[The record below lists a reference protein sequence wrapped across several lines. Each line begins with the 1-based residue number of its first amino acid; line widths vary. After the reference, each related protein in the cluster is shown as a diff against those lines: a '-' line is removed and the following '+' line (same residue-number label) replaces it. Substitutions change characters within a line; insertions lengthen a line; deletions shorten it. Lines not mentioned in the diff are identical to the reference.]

1 MFQTVFKRYES
12 KYFTDSRQ
20 YAGVLRALE
29 RYTKPDRYGRSRI
42 CSVYYDTPDRRL
54 IRASLEKPVYK
65 EKLRLRTYGVPQ
77 DGSPC
82 FIEIK
87 KKYKGIVYKR
97 RITADYAQALRFL
110 SGDRGCLPP
119 SQIKSETDF
128 FLSRYAPLE
137 PAADIFYTRNAFYDR
152 LDPGVRITFD
162 SEIVCR
168 ADNTDLRKGDRGTP
182 LLPDGI
188 YLMEIKTA
196 GAMPIWTAASL
207 IFGLVLS
214 FSHMFKNSS
223 TKSYAVTVALLP
235 LIVQTVIMLVNGNL
249 GTGVAVAGAFSLVR
263 FRSVPGSAKEI
274 LSIFMAMAA
283 EKAENPIY
291 CGSSLTPPSFRKG
304 GRKLFIQ
311 QLCQTAYTENKN
323 GEEFSSPLS
332 VSKKQALIEK
342 LHT

>member
-65 EKLRLRTYGVPQ
+65 EKLRLMTYGVPS

-137 PAADIFYTRNAFYDR
+137 PAAAVFYTRDAFYDR
-152 LDPGVRITFD
+152 LDPGEMDF
-162 SEIVCR
+162 SFS
-168 ADNTDLRKGDRGTP
+168 DRGTVSGCDANGFTQNGGVSGGETEFAVE
-182 LLPDGI
+182 L
-188 YLMEIKTA
+188 TS
-196 GAMPIWTAASL
+196 AA
-207 IFGLVLS
+207 
-214 FSHMFKNSS
+214 
-223 TKSYAVTVALLP
+223 TVYG
-235 LIVQTVIMLVNGNL
+235 QSGGM
-249 GTGVAVAGAFSLVR
+249 
-263 FRSVPGSAKEI
+263 
-274 LSIFMAMAA
+274 
-283 EKAENPIY
+283 
-291 CGSSLTPPSFRKG
+291 G
-304 GRKLFIQ
+304 GRM
-311 QLCQTAYTENKN
+311 N
-323 GEEFSSPLS
+323 GGMGGMPGGSRPSGGRT
-332 VSKKQALIEK
+332 VGGR
-342 LHT
+342 